1 MTTDVHWPSTT
12 SATSATSATSSTTS
26 AATTAATRLQHW
38 YRRHQFSVVE
48 SYYYT
53 DEDTPS
59 LPISSNPS
67 LLLRHYLYNYP
78 LHELQTYPERL
89 LTCVSDDRVW
99 ERIREWVDK
108 WPVVE
113 ERTKGELRRV
123 LRGIYEIEYVGWCA
137 LNWTE

>member
-1 MTTDVHWPSTT
+1 MTDVHCP
-12 SATSATSATSSTTS
+12 SATSATTATS
-26 AATTAATRLQHW
+26 AAATRLQHW

-48 SYYYT
+48 SYYRT
-53 DEDTPS
+53 DEHTPS

-89 LTCVSDDRVW
+89 LTCVSEDCVW
-99 ERIREWVDK
+99 ERIQKWVDK

-113 ERTKGELRRV
+113 ERTKGELRGV
-123 LRGIYEIEYVGWCA
+123 LKGVKEVVCVGWSAGWSSVPDVQTECA
-137 LNWTE
+137 GG